1 MFAAV
6 GTAIAG
12 GGGSH
17 RPRTTHEARAS
28 TATVPAPT
36 SPPSTLPSAYPVTSG
51 ATGVQVKVPSGS
63 VVTFTAVARCWLEA
77 TEGSGVVFAGILQP
91 GATQSLTVRDVLSAR
106 VGNAQAVRITVGL
119 RPAGLPDV
127 GPNPLDIALTTHA
140 TT

>member
-1 MFAAV
+1 M
-6 GTAIAG
+6 
-12 GGGSH
+12 
-17 RPRTTHEARAS
+17 
-28 TATVPAPT
+28 
-36 SPPSTLPSAYPVTSG
+36 
-51 ATGVQVKVPSGS
+51 KVPSGS